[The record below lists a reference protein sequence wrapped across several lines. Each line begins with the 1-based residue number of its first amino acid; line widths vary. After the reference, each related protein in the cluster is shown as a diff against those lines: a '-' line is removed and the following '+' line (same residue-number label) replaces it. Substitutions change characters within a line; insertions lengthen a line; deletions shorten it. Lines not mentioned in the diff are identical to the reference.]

1 MGRSRGRKR
10 TGKRRGTKAKPKD
23 PVVATVVVKECCQ
36 CGDTEM
42 AIAKVS
48 QENQALRQKMVDL
61 YKENQSLKKTSKE

>member
-10 TGKRRGTKAKPKD
+10 TGKRRGTKAKVKETD
-23 PVVATVVVKECCQ
+23 VATVVVKECCQ